1 MPCTDLLWR
10 LAIALLTA
18 FFLFAESLSAD
29 VRTLEARPV
38 EGEVVLDGFLNEP
51 AWERV
56 PAATGFTQREPA
68 AGVASTEPTEVRVA
82 FTPATLY
89 VGIRALDSEPRA
101 ITAKE
106 MRNDAQL
113 WQDDAVAILLD
124 TFLDRRNGYLFET
137 NPNGARAEG
146 LITDEGDSV
155 NMEWDGV
162 WEVAARRTEDGW
174 AAEMAI
180 PFSTLRFAP
189 GGGDWGLNVRRMI
202 RRKNEEAY
210 WSPIPLEGDIYRFSL
225 AGRLTGLEGISPG
238 LNLRAKPFAVASGR
252 EDLAARSGL
261 RTGVADRRM
270 RTAEDVGLDVKWGVG
285 RGLSLDLTVNTDFAE
300 SEADEQQVNLS
311 RFSLF
316 LPEKR
321 EFFLENAGIFEFGPR
336 HPYGPPLFRPFFSRR
351 VGLGPQGEPVPIEFG
366 ARLTGRTGPWSVG
379 LLDAQTGSEDGDNW
393 GVLRVKRRM
402 GDRSDLGVV
411 ATHHDGPEGRSS
423 LYGADADWRSADSRL
438 KVRGFWAGSDDPQ
451 EGTDWAGGAGAS
463 YRGPTLRWN
472 VEAVQI
478 GEGFE
483 SEMGFLRRRGIRRLA
498 PIVTW
503 VPRPEIPGIRNLFFE
518 GRGEIYTGLD
528 GKVQS
533 STYGADLFSFRTKS
547 DDAFS
552 IYGEQLFER
561 LDEPFEIRPGVVIP
575 AGEYRWDHEGIWF
588 ETNASRPVSMEA
600 WYQVGGFFDGERTA
614 HGTSLRLRPSRFL
627 RAESSWDR
635 NRVELPGGAFTT
647 NLFREKLQVNLTPDL
662 STAAFVQ
669 FSDAAE
675 LLAANLRIGWT
686 YRPGADVFLVFNQ
699 TWDAPTLGLRRERD
713 RQAILKMTY
722 LIAV

>member
-1 MPCTDLLWR
+1 MSCTDLLWR

-18 FFLFAESLSAD
+18 FALFADSLSAD
-29 VRTLEARPV
+29 VPTLAARPV
-38 EGEVVLDGFLNEP
+38 EGDIVLDGFLNEP
-51 AWERV
+51 AWDRV

-68 AGVASTEPTEVRVA
+68 AGMPSTEATEVRVA
-82 FTPATLY
+82 FTPATLFIA
-89 VGIRALDSEPRA
+89 IRALDSDPRA

-113 WQDDAVAILLD
+113 FQDDAVAILLD
-124 TFLDRRNGYLFET
+124 TFHDRRNGYMFET

-146 LITDEGDSV
+146 LINDEGDSV

-189 GGGDWGLNVRRMI
+189 AGGDWGLNVRRMI

-210 WSPIPLEGDIYRFSL
+210 WSPIPLEGDMWRFSL

-252 EDLAARSGL
+252 EELASNEGI
-261 RTGVADRRM
+261 
-270 RTAEDVGLDVKWGVG
+270 RTAEDAGLDVKWGVG
-285 RGLSLDLTVNTDFAE
+285 RGLSLDLTFNTDFAE

-336 HPYGPPLFRPFFSRR
+336 YPFGPPLFRPFFSRR
-351 VGLGPQGEPVPIEFG
+351 VGLGPEGEPVPIEVG
-366 ARLTGRTGPWSVG
+366 ARLTGRTGPWSIG
-379 LLDAQTGSEDGDNW
+379 LLDAQTGGEDGDGDNW
-393 GVLRVKRRM
+393 GVLRVKRRV
-402 GDRSDLGVV
+402 GNQTDVGVV
-411 ATHHDGPEGRSS
+411 ATNHDGPEGRSS
-423 LYGADADWRSADSRL
+423 LYGADADWRSGNSRL
-438 KVRGFWAGSDDPQ
+438 KVRGFWAGSEDPQ
-451 EGTDWAGGAGAS
+451 QGADWAGSVGAS

-472 VEAVQI
+472 LEALQI
-478 GEGFE
+478 GDGFE

-498 PIVTW
+498 PSLTW
-503 VPRPEIPGIRNLFFE
+503 VPRPKIPGMQNLFFE
-518 GRGEIYTGLD
+518 GRGEAYTDLEGE
-528 GKVQS
+528 VQS
-533 STYGADLFSFRTKS
+533 TYYGADLFGFRTKR

-552 IYGEQLFER
+552 LYAEQTFER
-561 LDEPFEIRPGVVIP
+561 LNEPFEVRPGVVIP
-575 AGEYRWDHEGIWF
+575 AGEYRWDHQGIWF
-588 ETNASRPVSMEA
+588 ETNASRPASVEA
-600 WYQVGGFFDGERTA
+600 WYQAGGFFDGERTA
-614 HGTSLRLRPSRFL
+614 HGTALRLRPSRFL
-627 RAESSWDR
+627 RVESSWDR

-647 NLFREKLQVNLTPDL
+647 NLFRERLQINLTPDL
-662 STAAFVQ
+662 ATSAFVQ

-686 YRPGADVFLVFNQ
+686 YKPGADVFLVFNQ
-699 TWDAPTLGLRRERD
+699 TWDAPTLGLRSERD

>member
-1 MPCTDLLWR
+1 MPCTDLFWR
-10 LAIALLTA
+10 LAVALLTA
-18 FFLFAESLSAD
+18 FVLFVESLSAD

-38 EGEVVLDGFLNEP
+38 QGDIVLDGFLNEP

-68 AGVASTEPTEVRVA
+68 AGSAATEPTEVRVA
-82 FTPATLY
+82 FTPAMLY
-89 VGIRALDSEPRA
+89 VGIRALDSDPRA
-101 ITAKE
+101 VTAKE
-106 MRNDAQL
+106 MRNDAPL
-113 WQDDAVAILLD
+113 FQDDAVAILLD

-137 NPNGARAEG
+137 NANGARAEG
-146 LITDEGDSV
+146 LINDEGDSV

-162 WEVAARRTEDGW
+162 WQVAARRTEDGW

-210 WSPIPLEGDIYRFSL
+210 WSPIPLEGDMWRFSL
-225 AGRLTGLEGISPG
+225 AGRLTGLDGISPG
-238 LNLRAKPFAVASGR
+238 LNLRVKPFAVASGR
-252 EDLAARSGL
+252 EDLASGQ
-261 RTGVADRRM
+261 DI
-270 RTAEDVGLDVKWGVG
+270 RTANDAGLDLKWGVG
-285 RGLSLDLTVNTDFAE
+285 RGLSLDLTFNTDFAE

-321 EFFLENAGIFEFGPR
+321 ELFLENAGIFEFGPR
-336 HPYGPPLFRPFFSRR
+336 YPFGPPLFRPFFSRR
-351 VGLGPQGEPVPIEFG
+351 VGLGPEGEPVPIEFG

-379 LLDAQTGSEDGDNW
+379 LLDARTGSEDGRGDNW
-393 GVLRVKRRM
+393 GVLRAKRRV
-402 GDRSDLGVV
+402 GDQTDLGVV

-438 KVRGFWAGSDDPQ
+438 KVRGFFAGSDDPQ
-451 EGTDWAGGAGAS
+451 QGSDWAGSAGAS

-472 VEAVQI
+472 LEALQI
-478 GEGFE
+478 GDGFE
-483 SEMGFLRRRGIRRLA
+483 SELGFLRRRGIRRLA
-498 PIVTW
+498 PSLTW
-503 VPRPEIPGIRNLFFE
+503 VPRPELPGMRNLFFE
-518 GRGEIYTGLD
+518 ARGEVYTDLEGE
-528 GKVQS
+528 VQS
-533 STYGADLFSFRTKS
+533 TYYGADLFGFRTKL
-547 DDAFS
+547 DDSLSLYA
-552 IYGEQLFER
+552 EQSFER

-575 AGEYRWDHEGIWF
+575 AGEYRWDHQGIWF
-588 ETNASRPVSMEA
+588 DTNASRPISLEA
-600 WYQVGGFFDGERTA
+600 WYQTGGFFDGERTA
-614 HGTSLRLRPSRFL
+614 HGTALRLRPSRFL

-647 NLFREKLQVNLTPDL
+647 NLFRERLQVNLTPDL
-662 STAAFVQ
+662 ATSAFAQ

-699 TWDAPTLGLRRERD
+699 TWDAPALGLRTERD
-713 RQAILKMTY
+713 RQMILKMTY